1 MALIK
6 KSDSNYLLH
15 PFLEFLIVAI
25 SLIAILVPLRIFA
38 KIIFIDEWIGAIGII
53 TAVFGLMLY
62 LSKKEKLGIFGKMF
76 IRQITKNHKGKRKW
90 IIYSQTGLFLSIGI
104 MTIFCIH
111 AGNTEYLI
119 LKEQVISEFE
129 NQGILIGSELNFD
142 AINQIS
148 SQVTPEE
155 QVGAIAALPMLTI
168 QNFEIFSVVLAV
180 TDQLMGGWVL
190 YFWQI
195 MVIETI
201 EVTIFLAITRK
212 FIFKN
217 NLNIK

>member
-1 MALIK
+1 MALFNK
-6 KSDSNYLLH
+6 NNQDYSFH
-15 PFLEFLIVAI
+15 PFIEFIIIAF

-38 KIIFIDEWIGAIGII
+38 KIIFVDEWIGSIGII
-53 TAVFGLMLY
+53 TVVFGLILY
-62 LSKKEKLGIFGKMF
+62 LSKKEKLGFFGKMF

-90 IIYSQTGLFLSIGI
+90 IIYSQTGLFLSMGI
-104 MTIFCIH
+104 LTIICIH
-111 AGNTEYLI
+111 SGNTEYHL
-119 LKEQVISEFE
+119 LKEQVIAEFG
-129 NQGILIGSELNFD
+129 NQGILIDSELNFD

-148 SQVTPEE
+148 SQVSPEE
-155 QVGAIAALPMLTI
+155 QVGAIAALPVLTI

-180 TDQLMGGWVL
+180 TDQMMGGWVM

-201 EVTIFLAITRK
+201 EVAIFLGISRK

-217 NLNIK
+217 NYTN

>member
-6 KSDSNYLLH
+6 KSNPDRLLH
-15 PFLEFLIVAI
+15 PFLEFLIVTF

-38 KIIFIDEWIGAIGII
+38 KIIFIDEWIGSIGII
-53 TAVFGLMLY
+53 TVVFGLMLY
-62 LSKKEKLGIFGKMF
+62 LSKKEKLGFFGKMF

-90 IIYSQTGLFLSIGI
+90 IIYSQTGLFLSMGFL
-104 MTIFCIH
+104 TIFCIH
-111 AGNTEYLI
+111 AGNTEYHI
-119 LKEQVISEFE
+119 LKEQVIAEFE
-129 NQGILIGSELNFD
+129 KQGMLIDYDLNFD

-148 SQVTPEE
+148 SQVSPE
-155 QVGAIAALPMLTI
+155 QQIGAIAALPMLSI

-180 TDQLMGGWVL
+180 TDQMMGGWVM

-195 MVIETI
+195 MVIETL
-201 EVTIFLAITRK
+201 EVAIFLGITRK

-217 NLNIK
+217 TLNN

>member
-1 MALIK
+1 MALFNK
-6 KSDSNYLLH
+6 NNPDYLFH
-15 PFLEFLIVAI
+15 PFFEFLIIAF

-38 KIIFIDEWIGAIGII
+38 KIIFVDEWIGSIGII
-53 TAVFGLMLY
+53 TVIFGLILY

-90 IIYSQTGLFLSIGI
+90 IIYSQTGLFLSMGAL
-104 MTIFCIH
+104 TIFCIH
-111 AGNTEYLI
+111 SGNTEYYP
-119 LKEQVISEFE
+119 LKEQVIAEFG
-129 NQGILIGSELNFD
+129 NQGILIDSELNFD

-148 SQVTPEE
+148 SQVSPEE

-168 QNFEIFSVVLAV
+168 QNFEIFSVVLSV
-180 TDQLMGGWVL
+180 TDQMMGGWVM

-195 MVIETI
+195 MVIETM
-201 EVTIFLAITRK
+201 EVSIFLGISRK

-217 NLNIK
+217 IP